1 MKKTTLLA
9 ALAAIFLAGC
19 GGDGSSSPE
28 DGQDPVSRRM
38 HDKEYVGRL
47 QKQVDARK
55 EILREMAEAK
65 KALAA
70 AEAEGRTGAELAA
83 FSNAVSSAI
92 AKFEKNREQS
102 IALVSA
108 QMRGANDE
116 KLKQKGK

>member
-1 MKKTTLLA
+1 MT
-9 ALAAIFLAGC
+9 
-19 GGDGSSSPE
+19 GGNGTAMAVCE
-28 DGQDPVSRRM
+28 VCFRRC
-38 HDKEYVGRL
+38 EP
-47 QKQVDARK
+47 
-55 EILREMAEAK
+55 
-65 KALAA
+65 
-70 AEAEGRTGAELAA
+70 AEGRTGAELAA